1 MLPRLWGENARFE
14 LGQSVSAAAPQ
25 RRKVSREGLLLIKSF
40 EGFRPRTVLRRD
52 GTPVIGYGHSRSA
65 RPGAVVSEAEAE
77 LLLQY
82 DLMPI
87 VALLNERVGLS
98 LNQHQFDA
106 LASFIFSI
114 GLDRFQ
120 GSDVLERLDAGA
132 PAEAAVALSGWPERA
147 SPPVDVLYRRRS
159 AERALFDAPADQP
172 APLDALLTAPVR
184 GPGTAEPPVD
194 AAPPT
199 VPVMR
204 HESRAAASDTPLSDK
219 SAALFIGGIGVLA
232 FLAGLAAF
240 RRAFSA
246 PAASDATVLIGA
258 GLAIAG
264 LAFIGVAAWSLL
276 GGKGVSTAATK
287 HKQSR

>member
-1 MLPRLWGENARFE
+1 MLPRLSGENARFE

-87 VALLNERVGLS
+87 VALLNERVRLP

-106 LASFIFSI
+106 LASFILSI

-120 GSDVLERLDAGA
+120 GSDVLEKLNAGA
-132 PAEAAVALSGWPERA
+132 PAEAAAALSSWPERA
-147 SPPVDVLYRRRS
+147 SPPVDALYRRRS
-159 AERALFDAPADQP
+159 AERALFDAPAERP

-184 GPGTAEPPVD
+184 GPDAAEPLAD

-204 HESRAAASDTPLSDK
+204 HEARAAASGAARGDK
-219 SAALFIGGIGVLA
+219 GPGLLIGGIGVLA
-232 FLAGLAAF
+232 FLAGIAAY
-240 RRAFSA
+240 RHALNA
-246 PAASDATVLIGA
+246 PASGDATVLIGG

-264 LAFIGVAAWSLL
+264 LIFIGVAAWSILH
-276 GGKGVSTAATK
+276 GKGPAAGSAK
-287 HKQSR
+287 QKQSR